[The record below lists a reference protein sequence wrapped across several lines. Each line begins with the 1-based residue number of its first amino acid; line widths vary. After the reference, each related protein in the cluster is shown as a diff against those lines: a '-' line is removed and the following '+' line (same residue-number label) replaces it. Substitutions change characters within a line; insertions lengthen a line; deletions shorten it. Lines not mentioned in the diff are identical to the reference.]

1 MGNTL
6 DVGGRVLCV
15 DSYDGEPKFI
25 HLSNLLELVG
35 FTKDEILNEPNRVE
49 NVVINGFKCQI
60 KFTTGWY
67 AGIVLLD
74 KMKNKYKNNKHFKE
88 VCDSDNLDEL
98 IGCQA
103 HGGLT
108 PCVDFEC
115 CQPNDISLY
124 HILAEKKQ
132 PGTEYDKVIRTFKT
146 RKFVFCELEKATSAL
161 KYYLE
166 QNK

>member
-35 FTKDEILNEPNRVE
+35 LSKEEILEKPTITE
-49 NVVINGFKCQI
+49 NITINGFKCQI
-60 KFTTGWY
+60 KFTVGWY
-67 AGIVLLD
+67 AGVVLLD
-74 KMKNKYKNNKHFKE
+74 KMKHKYKNNKYFEK
-88 VCDSDNLDEL
+88 VCNTENLDEL

-108 PCVDFEC
+108 PCIDFEC

-132 PGTEYDKVIRTFKT
+132 PGKEYDKVIRTFKT
-146 RKFVFCELEKATSAL
+146 RKFVYCELEKATCAL
-161 KYYLE
+161 NFYLN
-166 QNK
+166 QS